1 MSIVILD
8 FLQKMF
14 GSQNEREVKRMIPIV
29 NEINDLEPG
38 IAALSDE
45 ALGNK
50 TFEFK
55 KRLAD
60 GQTLDDILPEAFAV
74 VREASKRTIGL
85 RHFDV
90 QLIGGIVLH
99 EGKISEM
106 KTGEGK
112 TLVATLAAYLNAL
125 SGKGVHIVTVNDYLA
140 RRDRDWMGQIYE
152 FLGLTVG
159 VVVHD
164 MEDAEKKAS
173 YASDIVYGT
182 NNEFGFDYLR
192 DNMKYRIE
200 DYVQRELNFAI
211 VDEVD
216 SILIDEARTP
226 LIISGQVDVDL
237 HQYDQL
243 KPLIK
248 RLVARQ
254 KDLVA
259 ELFAKAMA
267 AEKDDDEETMMVN
280 LLRVEKGDPRN
291 KRLLKYLADNKNV
304 KRSMTQWESIYIRD
318 KRTIDFEEGLLY
330 IFSDKEHNVAFTEEG
345 QGIIRSSVGELF
357 DLADINEEYIGIEQD
372 DSLTPAQ
379 KAERKREVGALHED
393 KTEKIHNLGQLL
405 KAYTLFERDV
415 DYVVQDGLVII
426 VDQFTGRMMPGR
438 RYSDGLHQAL
448 EAKEDVTIAKAT
460 KTVATITL
468 QNYFRMYNKLAGMTG
483 TADTEAEE
491 FHKVYRLP
499 VMVIPTN
506 KPLRRSE
513 YPDLIYKTENGK
525 FLAVA
530 DKIAELNEQGRPVL
544 VGTTSIDKS
553 ERLARLLKMRKID
566 HQVLNAKHHEREAEI
581 VAQAGQQGSVT
592 IATNMAGRGTDIV
605 LGQSVPNLGGLHI
618 IGTERHE
625 SRRIDN
631 QLRGRS
637 GRQGDPGSS
646 QFYLSLEDD
655 LLRIFGADRITSVMD
670 RLGMEEGQ
678 AIEHNL
684 LTRVIENAQKKVE
697 GNNFSVRKQLLEY
710 DDVMNKQREV
720 IYARRREILSD
731 EDISEDIMEMIEEKV
746 DEIIMTYTDDKGYLE
761 DWDTTGIAEAVMLS
775 FSIAVNLSDP
785 ALSEMNQDEFAEWL
799 MDKVV
804 STHKGKEEHIQAPN
818 MRRLE
823 KIVMLQVLDAAWQ
836 DHLEAMDQLKEGIGL
851 RAYGQRN
858 PLIEYQK
865 EGYNLFVEMGENV
878 KGEVLS
884 HLFRAQI
891 VRDDTVRSR
900 TELDRLVLTH
910 REFAPSLAGAGSQA
924 EGLSENKQGPEKAG
938 GGKVKPIVREAPKVG
953 RNDPCPCGSGKK
965 YKKCH
970 GKVEAFG

>member
-1 MSIVILD
+1 MVID
-8 FLQKMF
+8 FLQKVF

-29 NEINDLEPG
+29 EEINDLEG
-38 IAALSDE
+38 SMTALSDE
-45 ALGNK
+45 DLKNK
-50 TFEFK
+50 TAEFK
-55 KRLAD
+55 QRVAD
-60 GQTLDDILPEAFAV
+60 GETLDELLPEAVAA
-74 VREASKRTIGL
+74 VREASRRTIGL

-99 EGKISEM
+99 EGRISEM

-125 SGKGVHIVTVNDYLA
+125 SGSGVHIVTVNDYLA
-140 RRDRDWMGQIYE
+140 RRDRNWMGRVYE
-152 FLGLTVG
+152 FLGLSVG
-159 VVVHD
+159 VIVHD
-164 MEDAEKKAS
+164 MDDAERKTA
-173 YASDIVYGT
+173 YTSDIVYGT

-192 DNMKYRIE
+192 DNMKYQLE

-226 LIISGQVDVDL
+226 LIISSQVDVDL
-237 HQYDQL
+237 HQYDRL
-243 KPLIK
+243 KPIIK
-248 RLVARQ
+248 RLVSRQ

-259 ELFAKAMA
+259 ELFAGAMA
-267 AEKDDDEETMMVN
+267 AEKNDDEETMMTN

-291 KRLLKYLADNKNV
+291 KRLLKYLADHKDV

-318 KRTIDFEEGLLY
+318 KRTTDFEEGLLY
-330 IFSDKEHNVAFTEEG
+330 IFSDKEHNVSFTEEG
-345 QGIIRSSVGELF
+345 QGIIRSSIGDLF
-357 DLADINEEYIGIEQD
+357 DVGDINEEYIKIEQD
-372 DSLTPAQ
+372 DSLSASQ
-379 KAERKREVGALHED
+379 KEERKRDVGAEHED

-405 KAYTLFERDV
+405 KAFTLFERDV
-415 DYVVQDGLVII
+415 DYVVNDGQVII

-448 EAKEDVTIAKAT
+448 EAKADVTIAKAT

-491 FHKVYRLP
+491 FHKVYTLP
-499 VMVIPTN
+499 VVVIPTN
-506 KPLRRSE
+506 KPLRRME
-513 YPDLIYKTENGK
+513 HPDLIYKTENAK

-530 DKIAELNEQGRPVL
+530 DRIAELYEKGQPVL

-553 ERLARLLKMRKID
+553 EKLARLLKMRKIN

-581 VAQAGQQGSVT
+581 VAGAGQEGSVT

-605 LGQSVPNLGGLHI
+605 LGGTVPGLGGLHI

-655 LLRIFGADRITSVMD
+655 LLRIFGAARIMSVMD
-670 RLGMEEGQ
+670 RLGMEEGE
-678 AIEHNL
+678 AIEHVL
-684 LTRVIENAQKKVE
+684 LTRAIENAQKKVE
-697 GNNFSVRKQLLEY
+697 SNNFAIRKHLLEY

-731 EDISEDIMEMIEEKV
+731 EDVREDIMEMIEEKV

-761 DWDTTGIAEAVMLS
+761 DWDTIGIAETEMRA
-775 FSIAVNLSDP
+775 FSISLNLSDP
-785 ALSEMNQDEFAEWL
+785 KVAEMNQGDFADWL
-799 MDKVV
+799 LDKVV
-804 STHKGKEEHIQAPN
+804 STYTAKEEHIEPTI

-823 KIVMLQVLDAAWQ
+823 KLIMLRVLDAAWQ
-836 DHLEAMDQLKEGIGL
+836 DHLEAMDHLKEGIGL

-865 EGYNLFVEMGENV
+865 EGYNLFLEMGDNV
-878 KGEVLS
+878 NGEVLS
-884 HLFRAQI
+884 QLFRVQI
-891 VRDDTVRSR
+891 DPDDTAAARAAG
-900 TELDRLVLTH
+900 DRLTLIH
-910 REFAPSLAGAGSQA
+910 REFTPPPMSAGPDGEAPPGPSGMP
-924 EGLSENKQGPEKAG
+924 QGPQRPPGEKA
-938 GGKVKPIVREAPKVG
+938 KPVVREAPKVG

-970 GKVEAFG
+970 GKAEAYG

>member
-1 MSIVILD
+1 MFIID
-8 FLQKMF
+8 FLQRVF
-14 GSQNEREVKRMIPIV
+14 GSQNDREIKRIIPIV
-29 NEINDLEPG
+29 NEINDLEPAM
-38 IAALSDE
+38 AALSDE
-45 ALGNK
+45 ELRGK
-50 TFEFK
+50 TVEFK

-60 GQTLDDILPEAFAV
+60 GRTLDDILPEAFAV

-90 QLIGGIVLH
+90 QLIGGVVLH
-99 EGKISEM
+99 DGRISEM

-125 SGKGVHIVTVNDYLA
+125 SGKGVHIITVNDYLA
-140 RRDRDWMGQIYE
+140 GRDRNWMGQIYE
-152 FLGLTVG
+152 FLGLAVG
-159 VVVHD
+159 VILHD
-164 MEDAEKKAS
+164 MDDAERKAA

-192 DNMKYRIE
+192 DNMKYQLE
-200 DYVQRELNFAI
+200 DYVQRELNYAI

-226 LIISGQVDVDL
+226 LIISSQVDVDL

-248 RLVARQ
+248 RLVSRQ

-259 ELFAKAMA
+259 ELFAGAMA
-267 AEKDDDEETMMVN
+267 ADKNDDEETMMVN

-291 KRLLKYLADNKNV
+291 KRLLKYLADHKDV
-304 KRSMTQWESIYIRD
+304 KRSMTRWESIYIRD

-330 IFSDKEHNVAFTEEG
+330 IFSDKEHNVSFTDEG
-345 QGIIRSSVGELF
+345 QAIIRSSIGDLF
-357 DLADINEEYIGIEQD
+357 DIGDINEEYIRIEQD
-372 DSLTPAQ
+372 DSLSTAQ
-379 KAERKREVGALHED
+379 KVEQKREVGAQHED
-393 KTEKIHNLGQLL
+393 KSEKIHNLGQLL

-415 DYVVQDGLVII
+415 DYVVIDGQVII

-491 FHKVYRLP
+491 FHKVYKLP

-513 YPDLIYKTENGK
+513 YPDLIYKTENAK

-530 DKIAELNEQGRPVL
+530 DRIGELFEKGRPVL

-553 ERLARLLKMRKID
+553 ERLARLLKMRKIN

-581 VAQAGQQGSVT
+581 VAQAGQRGSVT

-605 LGQSVPNLGGLHI
+605 LGAEVPDLEGLHI

-625 SRRIDN
+625 SRRVDN

-655 LLRIFGADRITSVMD
+655 LLRIFGADRIMSVMD
-670 RLGMEEGQ
+670 RLGMEEGE
-678 AIEHNL
+678 AIEHSL
-684 LTRVIENAQKKVE
+684 LTRAIENAQKKVE
-697 GNNFSVRKQLLEY
+697 SNNFSVRKQLLEY

-731 EDISEDIMEMIEEKV
+731 EDIGEDIMEMIEEKV
-746 DEIIMTYTDDKGYLE
+746 DEIIMTYTDDKGYLP
-761 DWDTTGIAEAVMLS
+761 DWDTIGIAETVMRS
-775 FSIAVNLSDP
+775 FSIPINLSDP
-785 ALSEMNQDEFAEWL
+785 KLSEMNQDEFADWL

-804 STHKGKEEHIQAPN
+804 STYKAKEENIQAPL

-823 KIVMLQVLDAAWQ
+823 RIIMLRVLDAAWQ
-836 DHLEAMDQLKEGIGL
+836 DHLEAMDHLKEGIGL

-865 EGYNLFVEMGENV
+865 EGYNLFLEMGENV
-878 KGEVLS
+878 KGEVLAQ
-884 HLFRAQI
+884 LFRVQLA
-891 VRDDTVRSR
+891 RDDTAQARAER
-900 TELDRLVLTH
+900 DRLTLIH
-910 REFAPSLAGAGSQA
+910 REFAGAPMG
-924 EGLSENKQGPEKAG
+924 QGPEGEAAAGQNPGPERAG
-938 GGKVKPIVREAPKVG
+938 GEKTKPIVRETPKVG

>member
-1 MSIVILD
+1 MIMDL
-8 FLQKMF
+8 LQRMF
-14 GSQNEREVKRMIPIV
+14 GSKNEREIKRLIPIV
-29 NEINDLEPG
+29 DEINDLEPQML
-38 IAALSDE
+38 ALSDE
-45 ALGNK
+45 GLRNK
-50 TFEFK
+50 TREFRE
-55 KRLAD
+55 RLSND
-60 GQTLDDILPEAFAV
+60 QTLDDILPEAFAA
-74 VREASKRTIGL
+74 VREASRRTIGL

-90 QLIGGIVLH
+90 QLVGGVVLH
-99 EGKISEM
+99 EGRISEM

-140 RRDRDWMGQIYE
+140 GRDRNWMGKIYE
-152 FLGLTVG
+152 FLGLSVG
-159 VVVHD
+159 VILHD
-164 MEDAEKKAS
+164 MEDTERKAA
-173 YASDIVYGT
+173 YACDIVYGT

-192 DNMKYRIE
+192 DNMKYQIE
-200 DYVQRELNFAI
+200 DYVQRDLNYAI

-226 LIISGQVDVDL
+226 LIISNQVDVDL
-237 HQYDQL
+237 HQYDRL

-248 RLVARQ
+248 RLVSRQ
-254 KDLVA
+254 KDLIA

-267 AEKDDDEETMMVN
+267 GEKDNDEETMMVN

-291 KRLLKYLADNKNV
+291 KRLLKHLADHKDV

-330 IFSDKEHNVAFTEEG
+330 IFSDKEHNVSFTDEG
-345 QGIIRSSVGELF
+345 QAIIRSSIGDLF
-357 DLADINEEYIGIEQD
+357 DIGDINEEYIQIEQD
-372 DSLTPAQ
+372 DSLSQAQ
-379 KAERKREVGALHED
+379 KEEHKRKLGAQHED
-393 KTEKIHNLGQLL
+393 KTEKIHNMAQLL
-405 KAYTLFERDV
+405 KAYTLFERDD
-415 DYVVQDGLVII
+415 DYVVKDGQVII

-468 QNYFRMYNKLAGMTG
+468 QNYFRMYEKLAGMTG

-506 KPLRRSE
+506 RPLRRSE
-513 YPDLIYKTENGK
+513 YPDLIYKTENAK

-530 DKIAELNEQGRPVL
+530 DKIAELNEKGRPVL

-553 ERLARLLKMRKID
+553 EKLARLLKMRKIT

-581 VAQAGQQGSVT
+581 VAEAGQRGSVT

-605 LGQSVPNLGGLHI
+605 LGSGVPDLSGLHI

-670 RLGMEEGQ
+670 RLGMEEGE
-678 AIEHNL
+678 AIEHSL
-684 LTRVIENAQKKVE
+684 LTRAIENAQKKVE
-697 GNNFSVRKQLLEY
+697 SNNFSVRKQLLEY

-731 EDISEDIMEMIEEKV
+731 EDIGQDIMEMIEEKV
-746 DEIIMTYTDDKGYLE
+746 DEIIMTYTNEKGYLE
-761 DWDTTGIAEAVMLS
+761 DWDTIGIAETVMRS
-775 FSIAVNLSDP
+775 FSISINPSDP
-785 ALSEMNQDEFAEWL
+785 TLSEMNQDEFADWL
-799 MDKVV
+799 LDKVV
-804 STHKGKEEHIQAPN
+804 STYKTKEENIGPPL

-823 KIVMLQVLDAAWQ
+823 KIIMLRVLDAAWQ

-865 EGYNLFVEMGENV
+865 EGYSLFLEMGENV
-878 KGEVLS
+878 KGDVLAQ
-884 HLFRAQI
+884 LFRVQI
-891 VRDDTVRSR
+891 ARDDTARAQAER
-900 TELDRLVLTH
+900 DRLTLIH
-910 REFAPSLAGAGSQA
+910 REFTPSPMG
-924 EGLSENKQGPEKAG
+924 EGTEGGGPPGLRQGPERPSGEKA
-938 GGKVKPIVREAPKVG
+938 KPVVREAPKVG

-970 GKVEAFG
+970 GKVEAYG

>member
-1 MSIVILD
+1 MFID
-8 FLQKMF
+8 FLQKLF
-14 GSQNEREVKRMIPIV
+14 GSQNEREIKRIIPIV
-29 NEINDLEPG
+29 EEINDLEPAM
-38 IAALSDE
+38 AALSDE
-45 ALGNK
+45 GLKNK

-74 VREASKRTIGL
+74 VREASRRTIGL

-90 QLIGGIVLH
+90 QLIGGVVLH
-99 EGKISEM
+99 EGRISEM

-140 RRDRDWMGQIYE
+140 RRDRNWMGQIYE
-152 FLGLTVG
+152 FLGLSVD
-159 VVVHD
+159 VILHD
-164 MEDAEKKAS
+164 MDDAERKAS

-192 DNMKYRIE
+192 DNMKYQLE
-200 DYVQRELNFAI
+200 DYVQRELNFAV

-226 LIISGQVDVDL
+226 LIISSQVDVDL
-237 HQYDQL
+237 HQYDRL
-243 KPLIK
+243 KPVIK
-248 RLVARQ
+248 RLVSHQ

-259 ELFAKAMA
+259 ELFAKAMV
-267 AEKDDDEETMMVN
+267 AEKDDDQETMMAN

-291 KRLLKYLADNKNV
+291 KRLLKYLADHKDV

-330 IFSDKEHNVAFTEEG
+330 IFSDKEHNVSFTEDG
-345 QGIIRSSVGELF
+345 QAIIRSSVGELF
-357 DLADINEEYIGIEQD
+357 DIGDINEDYIRIEQD
-372 DSLTPAQ
+372 DSLSAAQ
-379 KAERKREVGALHED
+379 KVEQKREVGALYED

-405 KAYTLFERDV
+405 KAHTLFERDV
-415 DYVVQDGLVII
+415 DYVVNDGQVII

-491 FHKVYRLP
+491 FHKVYKLP

-513 YPDLIYKTENGK
+513 YPDLIYKTENAK

-530 DKIAELNEQGRPVL
+530 DRIGELSEKGRPVL

-553 ERLARLLKMRKID
+553 ERLARLLKMRKIN

-581 VAQAGQQGSVT
+581 VAQAGQRGGVT

-605 LGQSVPNLGGLHI
+605 LGQGVPDLEGLHI

-670 RLGMEEGQ
+670 RLGMEEGE
-678 AIEHNL
+678 AIEHGL
-684 LTRVIENAQKKVE
+684 LTRAIENAQKKVE
-697 GNNFSVRKQLLEY
+697 SSNFSVRKQLLEY

-731 EDISEDIMEMIEEKV
+731 EDIGEDIMEMIEEKI

-761 DWDTTGIAEAVMLS
+761 DWDTIGIAETVMRS
-775 FSIAVNLSDP
+775 FSIALNTADP
-785 ALSEMNQDEFAEWL
+785 ALSEMTRDEFAEWF

-804 STHKGKEEHIQAPN
+804 STYKAKEENIQAPL

-823 KIVMLQVLDAAWQ
+823 RIIMLRVLDAAWQ
-836 DHLEAMDQLKEGIGL
+836 DHLEAMDHLKEGIGL

-865 EGYNLFVEMGENV
+865 EGYNLFLEMGENV
-878 KGEVLS
+878 KGEVLAQ
-884 HLFRAQI
+884 LFRVQI
-891 VRDDTVRSR
+891 ARDETAARAER
-900 TELDRLVLTH
+900 DRLTLIH
-910 REFAPSLAGAGSQA
+910 REFATPSMGEASEGEGPAGSRP
-924 EGLSENKQGPEKAG
+924 GPERTG
-938 GGKVKPIVREAPKVG
+938 GEKVKPIVRETPKVG

>member
-1 MSIVILD
+1 MDS
-8 FLQKMF
+8 LQRFF
-14 GSQNEREVKRMIPIV
+14 GSKNEREVKRIVPIV
-29 NEINDLEPG
+29 NEINELEPQMM
-38 IAALSDE
+38 ALSDE
-45 ALGNK
+45 GLRNK
-50 TFEFK
+50 TQEFR
-55 KRLAD
+55 KRLQD
-60 GQTLDDILPEAFAV
+60 GQTLDEILPEAFAA
-74 VREASKRTIGL
+74 VREASRRTIGL

-90 QLIGGIVLH
+90 QLVGGVVLH
-99 EGKISEM
+99 EGRISEM

-140 RRDRDWMGQIYE
+140 GRDRNWMGKIYE
-152 FLGLTVG
+152 FLGLSVG
-159 VVVHD
+159 VILHD
-164 MEDAEKKAS
+164 MEDAERKAA
-173 YASDIVYGT
+173 YACDIVYGT

-192 DNMKYRIE
+192 DNMKYQIE
-200 DYVQRELNFAI
+200 DYVQRDLNYAI

-226 LIISGQVDVDL
+226 LIISSQVDVDL

-248 RLVARQ
+248 RLVSRQ

-267 AEKDDDEETMMVN
+267 AEKEGDDETMMVN
-280 LLRVEKGDPRN
+280 FLRVEKGDPRN
-291 KRLLKYLADNKNV
+291 KRLLKYLADHKDV

-330 IFSDKEHNVAFTEEG
+330 IFSDREHNVSFTEEG
-345 QGIIRSSVGELF
+345 QTIIRSSVGELF
-357 DLADINEEYIGIEQD
+357 DVGDINEEYIKIEQD
-372 DSLTPAQ
+372 ESLTDTQ
-379 KAERKREVGALHED
+379 KEDRKREVGAQHED
-393 KTEKIHNLGQLL
+393 KTEKIHNLAQLL
-405 KAYTLFERDV
+405 KAYTLFERDD
-415 DYVVQDGLVII
+415 DYVVNDGQVII

-468 QNYFRMYNKLAGMTG
+468 QNYFRMYDKLAGMTG

-491 FHKVYRLP
+491 FHKVYKLP

-513 YPDLIYKTENGK
+513 YPDLIYKTENAK

-530 DKIAELNEQGRPVL
+530 DKIAELNGKGRPVL

-553 ERLARLLKMRKID
+553 EKLARLLKMRKIN

-581 VAQAGQQGSVT
+581 VAEAGRRDSVT

-605 LGQSVPNLGGLHI
+605 LGSGVPDLDGLHI

-670 RLGMEEGQ
+670 RLGMEEGE
-678 AIEHNL
+678 AIEHSL
-684 LTRVIENAQKKVE
+684 LTRAIENAQRKVE
-697 GNNFSVRKQLLEY
+697 SNNFAVRKQLLEY

-731 EDISEDIMEMIEEKV
+731 EDIGEDIMEMIEEKV
-746 DEIIMTYTDDKGYLE
+746 DEIIMTYTDEKGYLE
-761 DWDTTGIAEAVMLS
+761 DWDTIGITDTVMGS
-775 FSIAVNLSDP
+775 FSIPLNLHDP
-785 ALSEMNQDEFAEWL
+785 ALSEMMQDQFADWL
-799 MDKVV
+799 LDKVV
-804 STHKGKEEHIQAPN
+804 STYKAKEENIGPPL

-823 KIVMLQVLDAAWQ
+823 RIIMLRVLDAAWQ

-865 EGYNLFVEMGENV
+865 EGYNLFLEMGESV
-878 KGEVLS
+878 KGDVLAQ
-884 HLFRAQI
+884 LFRVQI
-891 VRDDTVRSR
+891 ARDDTTR
-900 TELDRLVLTH
+900 TQAERDRLTLIH
-910 REFAPSLAGAGSQA
+910 RDFTPPPMGESPEGGAHPGVQS
-924 EGLSENKQGPEKAG
+924 GPERTPG
-938 GGKVKPIVREAPKVG
+938 EKPKPVVRDAPKVG

-970 GKVEAFG
+970 GKVEAYG

>member
-1 MSIVILD
+1 MFID
-8 FLQKMF
+8 FLQKLF
-14 GSQNEREVKRMIPIV
+14 GSQNEREIKRIIPIV

-38 IAALSDE
+38 MAALSDE
-45 ALGNK
+45 ALRNK
-50 TFEFK
+50 TAEFK
-55 KRLAD
+55 QRLAD
-60 GQTLDDILPEAFAV
+60 GQTLDEILPEAFAA
-74 VREASKRTIGL
+74 VREASRRTIGL

-90 QLIGGIVLH
+90 QLIGGVVLH
-99 EGKISEM
+99 EGKIAEM

-112 TLVATLAAYLNAL
+112 TLVATLAAYLNAV

-140 RRDRDWMGQIYE
+140 GRDRNWMGRIYE
-152 FLGLTVG
+152 FLGLSVG
-159 VVVHD
+159 VIVHD
-164 MEDAEKKAS
+164 MDDAERKKA
-173 YASDIVYGT
+173 YACDIVYGT

-192 DNMKYRIE
+192 DNMKYQLE
-200 DYVQRELNFAI
+200 DYVQRDLNFAV

-226 LIISGQVDVDL
+226 LIISSQVDVDL
-237 HQYDQL
+237 HQYDKL

-248 RLVARQ
+248 RLVSRQ

-259 ELFAKAMA
+259 ELFSGAMT
-267 AEKDDDEETMMVN
+267 AEKNDDDETMMVN
-280 LLRVEKGDPRN
+280 LLRVEKGDPKN
-291 KRLLKYLADNKNV
+291 KRLLKYMADHKDV

-318 KRTIDFEEGLLY
+318 KRTADFEEGLLY
-330 IFSDKEHNVAFTEEG
+330 IFSDKEHNVSFTDEG
-345 QGIIRSSVGELF
+345 QAIIRSSVGELF
-357 DLADINEEYIGIEQD
+357 DLGDVNEEYIKIEQD
-372 DSLTPAQ
+372 DSLSAAQ
-379 KAERKREVGALHED
+379 KEQRKREVGAEHED

-405 KAYTLFERDV
+405 KAYTLFEQDV
-415 DYVVQDGLVII
+415 DYVVKDGQVII

-468 QNYFRMYNKLAGMTG
+468 QNYFRMYDKLAGMTG

-513 YPDLIYKTENGK
+513 DPDLIYKTENAK

-530 DKIAELNEQGRPVL
+530 DHIGELYEKGRPVL

-553 ERLARLLKMRKID
+553 ERLARLLKMRKVN

-581 VAQAGQQGSVT
+581 VAMAGQQGSVT
-592 IATNMAGRGTDIV
+592 IATYMAGRGTDIV
-605 LGQSVPNLGGLHI
+605 LGNGVSDLGGLHI

-655 LLRIFGADRITSVMD
+655 LLRIFGADRIMSVMD
-670 RLGMEEGQ
+670 RLGMEEGE
-678 AIEHNL
+678 AIEHSL
-684 LTRVIENAQKKVE
+684 LTRAIENAQKKVE
-697 GNNFSVRKQLLEY
+697 SNNFSVRKHLLEY

-731 EDISEDIMEMIEEKV
+731 DEIGEDIMEMIEEKV

-761 DWDTTGIAEAVMLS
+761 DWDTIGIAETVMRS
-775 FSIAVNLSDP
+775 FSIPINLSDP
-785 ALSEMNQDEFAEWL
+785 KIKEMTQDDFADWL
-799 MDKVV
+799 IDKVV
-804 STHKGKEEHIQAPN
+804 STYKAKEEHIQAPL

-823 KIVMLQVLDAAWQ
+823 KLIMLRVLDATWQ
-836 DHLEAMDQLKEGIGL
+836 DHLEAMDHLKEGIGL

-865 EGYNLFVEMGENV
+865 EGYELFLEMGENV

-884 HLFRAQI
+884 QLFRVQIARDETAQA
-891 VRDDTVRSR
+891 RAER
-900 TELDRLVLTH
+900 DRLTLIH
-910 REFAPSLAGAGSQA
+910 REFTAPAVG
-924 EGLSENKQGPEKAG
+924 EGPEAERPAGLRPGPERPVGEKA
-938 GGKVKPIVREAPKVG
+938 KPVVRETPKVG

-970 GKVEAFG
+970 GKVEAYG